1 MGQSGHRRRNRSSPL
16 TIPAR
21 RGRRGLMTP
30 SWAAPTWPRFVRS
43 QVALR
48 GAEALA
54 VPGGIHG
61 AFASRMGL
69 LRAVRAPPACPPL
82 HLSPAGFLRLR
93 RAITQSSGACLGC
106 ARSVLG
112 APVLRGW
119 RGGTAHARRT
129 ERCHQE
135 NGERAPG
142 QGWALP
148 RGPPVLGKGNG
159 AARDGS
165 RAQPGR
171 DSSGESAAPPGRSY
185 RGAAGPGWHRLSS
198 GPRRAPHRLGPFPPQ
213 SAGRP
218 CPEPDF
224 AGGSACPWSAPAGVS
239 KETWAAVCAAEPPH
253 SQGRREARPPGQF
266 CSPQL
271 CAQDAAWQGDQLSSQ
286 LYRNKQLQDTL
297 LQKEEELARLHEEN
311 NNLRQYLNSA
321 LIKCLEEKAK
331 KLLSGHGQKT
341 CAILKSTKRRLKEDH
356 CFSSHET
363 PHASKARRNLFNE
376 FTACEE
382 QASPAVDS
390 WILQTLGLKDVNT
403 IDEASANY
411 SALSTDLGTDTYCL
425 SPGGAVDYE
434 HREGA
439 AAVFS
444 CSHVSPGSSS
454 THPCSEDSPF
464 LPQFSSAPCI
474 SSPVPSVSSL
484 PAYELPYLTGGLS
497 PNKTEVAF
505 TTSLSPHRNV
515 RTHSFHQGQAFVR
528 RDDDGGWRFTW
539 VPKQA
544 E

>member
-1 MGQSGHRRRNRSSPL
+1 
-16 TIPAR
+16 
-21 RGRRGLMTP
+21 
-30 SWAAPTWPRFVRS
+30 
-43 QVALR
+43 
-48 GAEALA
+48 
-54 VPGGIHG
+54 
-61 AFASRMGL
+61 
-69 LRAVRAPPACPPL
+69 
-82 HLSPAGFLRLR
+82 
-93 RAITQSSGACLGC
+93 
-106 ARSVLG
+106 
-112 APVLRGW
+112 
-119 RGGTAHARRT
+119 
-129 ERCHQE
+129 
-135 NGERAPG
+135 
-142 QGWALP
+142 
-148 RGPPVLGKGNG
+148 
-159 AARDGS
+159 
-165 RAQPGR
+165 
-171 DSSGESAAPPGRSY
+171 
-185 RGAAGPGWHRLSS
+185 
-198 GPRRAPHRLGPFPPQ
+198 PFPPQ

-224 AGGSACPWSAPAGVS
+224 AGSSGCACPWPAPAGVS

-253 SQGRREARPPGQF
+253 SQGRREARPPGPF

-271 CAQDAAWQGDQLSSQ
+271 GAQDAAWQGDQLSSQ

-341 CAILKSTKRRLKEDH
+341 CPILKSTKRRLKEDY
-356 CFSSHET
+356 CFVPQET

-390 WILQTLGLKDVNT
+390 WVLQTLGLKDVNT

-411 SALSTDLGTDTYCL
+411 SALSPDLGKDTYCL
-425 SPGGAVDYE
+425 SPGGAASCE
-434 HREGA
+434 HRGGA

-444 CSHVSPGSSS
+444 CSHVPPGSSS
-454 THPCSEDSPF
+454 THPYSEDSPF
-464 LPQFSSAPCI
+464 LPQLSSASYI
-474 SSPVPSVSSL
+474 SSPVPSASSL
-484 PAYELPYLTGGLS
+484 PAYGLPYLTGGLS

-544 E
+544 

>member
-1 MGQSGHRRRNRSSPL
+1 
-16 TIPAR
+16 
-21 RGRRGLMTP
+21 
-30 SWAAPTWPRFVRS
+30 
-43 QVALR
+43 
-48 GAEALA
+48 
-54 VPGGIHG
+54 
-61 AFASRMGL
+61 
-69 LRAVRAPPACPPL
+69 
-82 HLSPAGFLRLR
+82 
-93 RAITQSSGACLGC
+93 
-106 ARSVLG
+106 
-112 APVLRGW
+112 
-119 RGGTAHARRT
+119 
-129 ERCHQE
+129 
-135 NGERAPG
+135 
-142 QGWALP
+142 
-148 RGPPVLGKGNG
+148 
-159 AARDGS
+159 
-165 RAQPGR
+165 
-171 DSSGESAAPPGRSY
+171 
-185 RGAAGPGWHRLSS
+185 
-198 GPRRAPHRLGPFPPQ
+198 PFPPQ

-224 AGGSACPWSAPAGVS
+224 AGGSGCACPWSAPAGVS

-253 SQGRREARPPGQF
+253 SQGRREARPPGHF

-271 CAQDAAWQGDQLSSQ
+271 GAQDAAWQGDQLSSQ

-331 KLLSGHGQKT
+331 KLLSGHGQKN

-356 CFSSHET
+356 CFVPQET

-390 WILQTLGLKDVNT
+390 WVLQTLGLKDVNT

-411 SALSTDLGTDTYCL
+411 SALSPDLRKDLYCL
-425 SPGGAVDYE
+425 NPGGAVAYE

-439 AAVFS
+439 AALFS
-444 CSHVSPGSSS
+444 CSHVPPASSS
-454 THPCSEDSPF
+454 THPCSEDSPV
-464 LPQFSSAPCI
+464 LPPFSPAPCI

-484 PAYELPYLTGGLS
+484 PAYGLPYLTGGLS
-497 PNKTEVAF
+497 PNNTEVAF
-505 TTSLSPHRNV
+505 TTSLSPHCNV

-544 E
+544 

>member
-1 MGQSGHRRRNRSSPL
+1 M
-16 TIPAR
+16 
-21 RGRRGLMTP
+21 
-30 SWAAPTWPRFVRS
+30 AAVR
-43 QVALR
+43 ALR
-48 GAEALA
+48 DPEALA
-54 VPGGIHG
+54 GPGGIHG
-61 AFASRMGL
+61 VFASRTGL
-69 LRAVRAPPACPPL
+69 LRPLRAPPACPPRDV
-82 HLSPAGFLRLR
+82 SSTGFTRLR
-93 RAITQSSGACLGC
+93 RAITQRAAARGPPEQRSLSGC
-106 ARSVLG
+106 ARSPSAAGSGGAALPALG
-112 APVLRGW
+112 ARSGATGKTGSGHRVRAGRCL
-119 RGGTAHARRT
+119 GGRR
-129 ERCHQE
+129 RL
-135 NGERAPG
+135 A
-142 QGWALP
+142 
-148 RGPPVLGKGNG
+148 G
-159 AARDGS
+159 A
-165 RAQPGR
+165 
-171 DSSGESAAPPGRSY
+171 
-185 RGAAGPGWHRLSS
+185 
-198 GPRRAPHRLGPFPPQ
+198 

-224 AGGSACPWSAPAGVS
+224 AGGSGCACPWSAPAGVS

-253 SQGRREARPPGQF
+253 SHGRREARPPGQF

-271 CAQDAAWQGDQLSSQ
+271 GAQDAAWQGDQLSSQ

-331 KLLSGHGQKT
+331 KLLSDHGQKT
-341 CAILKSTKRRLKEDH
+341 CAILRSTKRRLKEDH
-356 CFSSHET
+356 CFVPQET

-390 WILQTLGLKDVNT
+390 WVLQTLGLKDVNT

-411 SALSTDLGTDTYCL
+411 SALSPDLGKDTYCL
-425 SPGGAVDYE
+425 SPGGAADYE

-444 CSHVSPGSSS
+444 CSHVPPSSSS
-454 THPCSEDSPF
+454 THPCSQDSPF

-474 SSPVPSVSSL
+474 SSPVPSVSSV
-484 PAYELPYLTGGLS
+484 PAYGLPYLTGGLS

-505 TTSLSPHRNV
+505 TTCLSPHRNV

-539 VPKQA
+539 VPKQP

>member
-1 MGQSGHRRRNRSSPL
+1 
-16 TIPAR
+16 
-21 RGRRGLMTP
+21 
-30 SWAAPTWPRFVRS
+30 
-43 QVALR
+43 
-48 GAEALA
+48 
-54 VPGGIHG
+54 
-61 AFASRMGL
+61 
-69 LRAVRAPPACPPL
+69 
-82 HLSPAGFLRLR
+82 
-93 RAITQSSGACLGC
+93 
-106 ARSVLG
+106 
-112 APVLRGW
+112 
-119 RGGTAHARRT
+119 
-129 ERCHQE
+129 
-135 NGERAPG
+135 
-142 QGWALP
+142 
-148 RGPPVLGKGNG
+148 
-159 AARDGS
+159 
-165 RAQPGR
+165 
-171 DSSGESAAPPGRSY
+171 
-185 RGAAGPGWHRLSS
+185 
-198 GPRRAPHRLGPFPPQ
+198 PFPPQ

-224 AGGSACPWSAPAGVS
+224 AGRSGCACPWSAPAGVS
-239 KETWAAVCAAEPPH
+239 KETWAAVCVAEPPL
-253 SQGRREARPPGQF
+253 SQGRREARPHGD
-266 CSPQL
+266 PQL
-271 CAQDAAWQGDQLSSQ
+271 GAQDAAWQADQLSSQ

-341 CAILKSTKRRLKEDH
+341 HAILKSTKRRLKEDH
-356 CFSSHET
+356 CFVPQET
-363 PHASKARRNLFNE
+363 PHASKARRNLFSE

-390 WILQTLGLKDVNT
+390 WVLQTLGLKDVNT

-411 SALSTDLGTDTYCL
+411 SALSPNLGKDTYCL

-439 AAVFS
+439 AAFS
-444 CSHVSPGSSS
+444 CTHVPPASSS
-454 THPCSEDSPF
+454 THPGSEDSPF

-484 PAYELPYLTGGLS
+484 PAYGSAYLTGDLS

-505 TTSLSPHRNV
+505 TTSLSPHCNV

-544 E
+544 

>member
-1 MGQSGHRRRNRSSPL
+1 
-16 TIPAR
+16 
-21 RGRRGLMTP
+21 
-30 SWAAPTWPRFVRS
+30 
-43 QVALR
+43 
-48 GAEALA
+48 
-54 VPGGIHG
+54 
-61 AFASRMGL
+61 
-69 LRAVRAPPACPPL
+69 
-82 HLSPAGFLRLR
+82 
-93 RAITQSSGACLGC
+93 
-106 ARSVLG
+106 
-112 APVLRGW
+112 
-119 RGGTAHARRT
+119 
-129 ERCHQE
+129 
-135 NGERAPG
+135 
-142 QGWALP
+142 
-148 RGPPVLGKGNG
+148 
-159 AARDGS
+159 
-165 RAQPGR
+165 
-171 DSSGESAAPPGRSY
+171 
-185 RGAAGPGWHRLSS
+185 
-198 GPRRAPHRLGPFPPQ
+198 PFPPQ

-224 AGGSACPWSAPAGVS
+224 AGGSGCACPWSAPAGVS

-253 SQGRREARPPGQF
+253 SRGRPEARAPPGQF

-271 CAQDAAWQGDQLSSQ
+271 GAQDAVWQGDQLSSQ

-341 CAILKSTKRRLKEDH
+341 CAILRSTKRRLKEDH
-356 CFSSHET
+356 CFVPQET

-390 WILQTLGLKDVNT
+390 WVLQTLGLKDVNT

-411 SALSTDLGTDTYCL
+411 SALSPDLGKDMYCL
-425 SPGGAVDYE
+425 SPGGAMGYE

-439 AAVFS
+439 APVFS
-444 CSHVSPGSSS
+444 FSHVPPASSS
-454 THPCSEDSPF
+454 TQPCSEDSPF
-464 LPQFSSAPCI
+464 PPQFSSVPCL

-484 PAYELPYLTGGLS
+484 PAYELPYLTGDLS

-544 E
+544 